1 MAKSSAIGFT
11 RRCRRPQ
18 RSLYSPLFTYVTM
31 VTKGQKKV
39 PRVNETF
46 SEGSNHHMYL
56 LTVDVVWVIGQ
67 KRAFFL
73 VF

>member
-1 MAKSSAIGFT
+1 M
-11 RRCRRPQ
+11 
-18 RSLYSPLFTYVTM
+18 
-31 VTKGQKKV
+31 

-73 VF
+73 SILTVTGFRISEHLGKFYSMAFEERSLSKLKISTNSTHC

>member
-1 MAKSSAIGFT
+1 M
-11 RRCRRPQ
+11 
-18 RSLYSPLFTYVTM
+18 
-31 VTKGQKKV
+31 

-67 KRAFFL
+67 KRAFFSIL
-73 VF
+73 TVTGFRISEHLGKFYFMVF

>member
-1 MAKSSAIGFT
+1 M
-11 RRCRRPQ
+11 
-18 RSLYSPLFTYVTM
+18 
-31 VTKGQKKV
+31 

-67 KRAFFL
+67 KRAFFSIL
-73 VF
+73 TVTGFRISEHLGKFYTMVFEERSLSKLKISTNSTHC